1 MPYSLSSLL
10 ELVRHHALPYNRAPI
25 GTPPARIEVFTAR
38 GKRVPTTTKAR
49 PAAVT
54 RPGRRLTGDD
64 GSHEQQKRTS

>member
-1 MPYSLSSLL
+1 MPYSLASLL

-38 GKRVPTTTKAR
+38 GKRVLTTTKRAR
-49 PAAVT
+49 SGET
-54 RPGRRLTGDD
+54 PGRRLTGDD